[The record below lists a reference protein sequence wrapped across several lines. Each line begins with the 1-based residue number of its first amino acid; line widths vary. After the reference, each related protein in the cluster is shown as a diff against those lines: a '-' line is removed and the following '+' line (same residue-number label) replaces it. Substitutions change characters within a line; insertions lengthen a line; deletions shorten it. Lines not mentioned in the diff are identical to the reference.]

1 MREPVLKVKLLRPGA
16 RLPARA
22 TEGATGLDLFACL
35 EPPGFSDI
43 GPDVTLVPTGIAV
56 EAPAG
61 YDLQIRPRSGLGR
74 LGVSVLLGTLDADY
88 RGEVLVSMHTIGTRA
103 PYRVQHGDRVAQ
115 IVVARA
121 EALPVVLVE
130 ELAASER
137 GAGGHGSTGR

>member
-1 MREPVLKVKLLRPGA
+1 MAGGGPPPPPPPGCAPPPPPPQARP
-16 RLPARA
+16 PAR
-22 TEGATGLDLFACL
+22 
-35 EPPGFSDI
+35 
-43 GPDVTLVPTGIAV
+43 GPDVTLVPTGIAL

-61 YDLQIRPRSGLGR
+61 YDVQIRPRSGLGR
-74 LGVSVLLGTLDADY
+74 LGVSVLFGTLDADY
-88 RGEVLVSMHTIGTRA
+88 RGEVLVSMHTVGARA

-137 GAGGHGSTGR
+137 DAGGHGSTGR